1 VCSWQDP
8 GPRISLAPLASSPNR
23 EPPGDME
30 GAVSST
36 PGLPQVV
43 AKSVSRPSQE
53 SLTNKT
59 ITEPTLS
66 DTGACPLPGL
76 LDVPRA
82 PTLTF
87 SPLATWT
94 QPLNRRPDS
103 TSSAPE
109 GIPASHLPWSCLLQQ
124 PSRQGSGPPS
134 TAASGTDP
142 PSFTSSSSRLPHSLR
157 KTLAPVRLPSP
168 PMTHRLVM
176 PRWTRLWAAARRPAL
191 VVKALQRALPMTV
204 PPCREKTSAF
214 KMGWQVAEGPPGAT
228 ETPSA
233 EKRGGSPGCLWDLC
247 RIPTSPGPSQVQGL
261 RLGKV
266 PQGMEQER
274 HLRRGEYHTHMHT
287 HARAHVPPEPQGN
300 DLGIPLV
307 VPAGI
312 PRAPRWS
319 VSGLHSLRA
328 LSHSTQLQRMV
339 P

>member
-1 VCSWQDP
+1 VLYPQLQASHKWYRTNEA
-8 GPRISLAPLASSPNR
+8 PRAHLLSSNL
-23 EPPGDME
+23 G
-30 GAVSST
+30 T
-36 PGLPQVV
+36 LGLVLPKLNMFLKTV

-233 EKRGGSPGCLWDLC
+233 EKRGEVQVASGTCAGSLPLPAHLKYKDSGLGRSHKEWSKKDTLEGESTIHTCTLTHAHTC
-247 RIPTSPGPSQVQGL
+247 RQSPKGTTLAFPWWSQLAFPGPL
-261 RLGKV
+261 
-266 PQGMEQER
+266 
-274 HLRRGEYHTHMHT
+274 
-287 HARAHVPPEPQGN
+287 
-300 DLGIPLV
+300 
-307 VPAGI
+307 AGQFQ
-312 PRAPRWS
+312 ACT
-319 VSGLHSLRA
+319 L
-328 LSHSTQLQRMV
+328 
-339 P
+339 